1 VTTLFTLT
9 PRAGR
14 LEGTVGSRGLR
25 RRERAVGAG
34 RTPAFAYFAVA
45 PTLALV
51 AAVVGAPLVYSFYL
65 SLNRTNPITKKWI
78 FVGLGNYATILASSE
93 FWGAFART
101 VYFAAFSLVG
111 TTLIGMAMA
120 LVLNMRFIG
129 RGFLRSVVLVPWAMA
144 PVSVGV
150 LWSFIYAGN
159 YGALTGLL
167 NDLGLGR
174 FALPWL
180 GDGFRALNL
189 VALTN
194 VWSQAP
200 LTALM
205 LLAGLQSMPAS
216 LHKAAMLDGAGPVA
230 RFFAITLPWLKPNLL
245 FISIIATINSLMAFD
260 ILWIITRGGP
270 GVATTVFSWLGY
282 VTSFQFLRFG
292 EGAAILYCL
301 TAASFSLAIVYFA
314 LLRPRSKRSLGP
326 SAAPFPDTAFVEAN
340 EGAGRPRLR
349 MVELPPVKPRVS
361 LPRPLA
367 MALGRSGL
375 FLIAA
380 LLLLWSALPVL
391 ALFLMSFTPASDLIR
406 TPPSL
411 VPTGVTLQ
419 NFQTVLMPGVGSQ
432 FSTSVQ
438 AERVPLALLNSFIV
452 GAFVAAICVALGTF
466 AGYAFARNAKK
477 RFFGA
482 SLWML
487 LLTRMTP
494 PLTLVLPFFI
504 AYRTLGLIDSRTGLI
519 IAYCSFLAPL
529 SAWMMR
535 SYFEGVPTSLDR
547 AALTDGC
554 SRLKMMWAVL
564 IPVVRPGIV
573 AAAIFCFLA
582 SWNEFLFALILT
594 STPKAQTIPVV
605 ISGFLSQAQFYE
617 YGPMFAASVLSILPP
632 VLVAFFFQRY
642 LVQGALSGAV
652 KG

>member
-1 VTTLFTLT
+1 VTTLFTLSS
-9 PRAGR
+9 REGR
-14 LEGTVGSRGLR
+14 GAEKKLSRGVQ
-25 RRERAVGAG
+25 RRERPARVG
-34 RTPAFAYFAVA
+34 RTPAFAYWAVA

-51 AAVVGAPLVYSFYL
+51 MAVVGAPLVYSFYL

-78 FVGLGNYATILASSE
+78 FVGLGNYAGILASSE
-93 FWGAFART
+93 FWAAFGRT

-111 TTLIGMAMA
+111 TTLLGMAMA
-120 LVLNMRFIG
+120 LVLNMRFNG
-129 RGFLRSVVLVPWAMA
+129 RGVLRSVVLIPWAMA

-159 YGALTGLL
+159 YGALTGLM

-189 VALTN
+189 VALTH

-200 LTALM
+200 LTGLM
-205 LLAGLQSMPAS
+205 LLAGLQSMPS
-216 LHKAAMLDGAGPVA
+216 NLHKAAMLDGAGPIA

-260 ILWIITRGGP
+260 ILWIMTRGGP

-314 LLRPRSKRSLGP
+314 LLKPRNGRSPTPDPTLSLDAALGERGD
-326 SAAPFPDTAFVEAN
+326 SAP
-340 EGAGRPRLR
+340 RPRLS
-349 MVELPPVKPRVS
+349 MAALPSAKARFS
-361 LPRPLA
+361 LPRPA
-367 MALGRSGL
+367 ATALSRSGL

-380 LLLLWSALPVL
+380 VLLLWSALPVL
-391 ALFLMSFTPASDLIR
+391 ALFLMSFTPATDLIR

-411 VPTGVTLQ
+411 VPSGITVQ
-419 NFQTVLMPGVGSQ
+419 NFQTVLMPRVGSQ

-438 AERVPLALLNSFIV
+438 AERVPLALLNSFVV
-452 GAFVAAICVALGTF
+452 GAAVALICVALGTF

-477 RFFGA
+477 RFFSV
-482 SLWML
+482 SLWAL

-504 AYRTLGLIDSRTGLI
+504 AYRGLGLIDTRVGLI

-529 SAWMMR
+529 SAWMMK

-547 AALTDGC
+547 AALIDGC
-554 SRLKMMWAVL
+554 SRMKMMWAVL

>member
-1 VTTLFTLT
+1 VTTLFTLSS
-9 PRAGR
+9 REGR
-14 LEGTVGSRGLR
+14 GAEKKLSHGVQ
-25 RRERAVGAG
+25 RRERPARVG
-34 RTPAFAYFAVA
+34 RTPAFAYWAVA

-51 AAVVGAPLVYSFYL
+51 MAVVGAPLVYSFYL

-78 FVGLGNYATILASSE
+78 FVGLGNYAGILASSE
-93 FWGAFART
+93 FWAAFGRT

-111 TTLIGMAMA
+111 TTLLGMAMA
-120 LVLNMRFIG
+120 LVLNMRFNG
-129 RGFLRSVVLVPWAMA
+129 RGVLRSVVLIPWAMA

-150 LWSFIYAGN
+150 LWSFVYAGN
-159 YGALTGLL
+159 YGALTGLM

-189 VALTN
+189 VALTH

-200 LTALM
+200 LTGLM
-205 LLAGLQSMPAS
+205 LLAGLQSMPS
-216 LHKAAMLDGAGPVA
+216 NLHKAAMLDGAGPIA

-260 ILWIITRGGP
+260 ILWIMTRGGP

-314 LLRPRSKRSLGP
+314 LLKPRNGRSPTPDPTLSLDAALGERGD
-326 SAAPFPDTAFVEAN
+326 SAP
-340 EGAGRPRLR
+340 RPRLS
-349 MVELPPVKPRVS
+349 MAALPSAKARFS
-361 LPRPLA
+361 LPRPA
-367 MALGRSGL
+367 ATALSRSGL

-380 LLLLWSALPVL
+380 VLLLWSALPVL
-391 ALFLMSFTPASDLIR
+391 ALFLMSFTPATDLIR

-411 VPTGVTLQ
+411 VPSGITVQ
-419 NFQTVLMPGVGSQ
+419 NFQTVLMPRVGSQ

-438 AERVPLALLNSFIV
+438 AERVPLALLNSFVV
-452 GAFVAAICVALGTF
+452 GAAVALICVALGTF

-477 RFFGA
+477 RFFSV
-482 SLWML
+482 SLWAL

-504 AYRTLGLIDSRTGLI
+504 AYRGLGLIDTRVGLI

-529 SAWMMR
+529 SAWMMK

-547 AALTDGC
+547 AALIDGC
-554 SRLKMMWAVL
+554 SRMKMMWAVL

>member
-1 VTTLFTLT
+1 MTTLFTLNS
-9 PRAGR
+9 RAGR
-14 LEGTVGSRGLR
+14 LEGTAGSRAPR
-25 RRERAVGAG
+25 RRGRATGGG
-34 RTPAFAYFAVA
+34 RTPAFAYWAVA

-65 SLNRTNPITKKWI
+65 SLNRTNAITKKWI
-78 FVGLGNYATILASSE
+78 FVGLGNYSAILASSE

-111 TTLIGMAMA
+111 TTLLGMAMA
-120 LVLNMRFIG
+120 LVLNRRFAG
-129 RGFLRSVVLVPWAMA
+129 RGLLRSIVLIPWAMA

-150 LWSFIYAGN
+150 LWSFIYAGD
-159 YGALTGLL
+159 YGALTGLM

-189 VALTN
+189 VALTQ

-205 LLAGLQSMPAS
+205 LLAGLQSMPS
-216 LHKAAMLDGAGPVA
+216 NLHKAAMLDGAGPIA

-260 ILWIITRGGP
+260 ILWIMTRGGP

-314 LLRPRSKRSLGP
+314 LLKPRNRRSPATDPTL
-326 SAAPFPDTAFVEAN
+326 SLDAAL
-340 EGAGRPRLR
+340 AGRAHAAARPRLS
-349 MVELPPVKPRVS
+349 MGAPPPVRARVS
-361 LPRPLA
+361 LPRPA
-367 MALGRSGL
+367 AAALSRIGL
-375 FLIAA
+375 YLIAA
-380 LLLLWSALPVL
+380 ALLLWSALPVL

-411 VPTGVTLQ
+411 IPSSVTLQ
-419 NFQTVLMPGVGSQ
+419 NFQTVLMPRLGSH

-452 GAFVAAICVALGTF
+452 GAVVAAICVALGTF

-477 RFFGA
+477 RFFGT

-504 AYRTLGLIDSRTGLI
+504 AYRGLGLIDTRVGLI

-529 SAWMMR
+529 SAWMMK

-547 AALTDGC
+547 AALIDGC

-617 YGPMFAASVLSILPP
+617 YGPMFAASILSILPP

>member
-1 VTTLFTLT
+1 MTALQTLPSQVVARSL
-9 PRAGR
+9 GR
-14 LEGTVGSRGLR
+14 QRRQSRR
-25 RRERAVGAG
+25 G
-34 RTPAFAYFAVA
+34 RIPAFAYGAVA
-45 PTLALV
+45 PTLILV
-51 AAVVGAPLVYSFYL
+51 ATVVGAPLLYSLYL
-65 SLNRTNPITKKWI
+65 SLNRTNPITKRWV
-78 FVGLGNYATILASSE
+78 FVGFDNYAAILVSAD
-93 FWGAFART
+93 FWAAFGRT
-101 VYFAAFSLVG
+101 AYFAGFSLIG
-111 TTLIGMAMA
+111 TTLLGLAMA
-120 LVLNMRFIG
+120 LVLNMRFPG
-129 RGFLRSVVLVPWAMA
+129 RGLLRSVILVPWAMA

-159 YGALTGLL
+159 YGALTGFL

-216 LHKAAMLDGAGPVA
+216 LHKAAMLDGAGPIA
-230 RFFAITLPWLKPNLL
+230 RFFKITLPWLKPNLL

-260 ILWIITRGGP
+260 ILWIMTRGGP

-282 VTSFQFLRFG
+282 LTSFQFLRFG

-301 TAASFSLAIVYFA
+301 TAVSFALAIVYFA
-314 LLRPRSKRSLGP
+314 LLKPRTR
-326 SAAPFPDTAFVEAN
+326 
-340 EGAGRPRLR
+340 RLR
-349 MVELPPVKPRVS
+349 QAEREAVEPAFAFERSNAAKTRGAMAHLPPFRTS
-361 LPRPLA
+361 LALPRPLA
-367 MALGRSGL
+367 KALGRAGL
-375 FLIAA
+375 AVIAT
-380 LLLLWSALPVL
+380 LFLLWSALPVL
-391 ALFLMSFTPASDLIR
+391 ALFLMSFTPATDLIR

-411 VPTGVTLQ
+411 VPSGVTFQ
-419 NFQTVLMPGVGSQ
+419 NFQTVLMPQTGGQ

-438 AERVPLALLNSFIV
+438 AERVPLALLNSFVV
-452 GAFVAAICVALGTF
+452 GAFVSAICIALGTF
-466 AGYAFARNAKK
+466 AGYAFARYGK
-477 RFFGA
+477 RTFFGT
-482 SLWML
+482 SLWL
-487 LLTRMTP
+487 LLFTRMTP
-494 PLTLVLPFFI
+494 GLTLVLPFFI
-504 AYRTLGLIDSRTGLI
+504 AYRGLGLIDTRTGLI
-519 IAYCSFLAPL
+519 IAYCSFLLPL

-547 AALTDGC
+547 AALIDGC
-554 SRLKMMWAVL
+554 TRLKMMWAVL

-605 ISGFLSQAQFYE
+605 ISGFLNQAQFYE